1 MVPVTTDARGHLNSG
16 RATRGWPRNPER
28 MVQSHMKRTLIG
40 LSLSAV
46 ACVAMASP
54 AFLGV
59 FLSNY
64 KVKGTSDLGK
74 AKCAICHTK
83 GKELNA
89 YGEDL
94 EKALKGAK
102 KPTAETL
109 KAVEQLD
116 SDKDGVKNG
125 DEIKKG
131 TLPGEPK
138 SK

>member
-1 MVPVTTDARGHLNSG
+1 
-16 RATRGWPRNPER
+16 

-46 ACVAMASP
+46 ACVAMATP

-83 GKELNA
+83 GKQLDA

-94 EKALKGAK
+94 KKALGGAK
-102 KPTAETL
+102 KLTPEILA
-109 KAVEQLD
+109 KVESLD

-131 TLPGEPK
+131 TLPGDPK

>member
-1 MVPVTTDARGHLNSG
+1 
-16 RATRGWPRNPER
+16 
-28 MVQSHMKRTLIG
+28 MKRTLIG

-46 ACVAMASP
+46 ACAAIASP

-64 KVKGTSDLGK
+64 KVKGTSEVGK
-74 AKCAICHTK
+74 AKCAVCHTK
-83 GKELNA
+83 GKALDP

-94 EKALKGAK
+94 KKVMGGAK
-102 KPTAETL
+102 KLTPEMLAKIED
-109 KAVEQLD
+109 LD

-125 DEIKKG
+125 DEIRKG
-131 TLPGEPK
+131 ALPGDPK